1 MPTPDIFISY
11 RVADT
16 QVEARLIYSFLV
28 SRFGEKAVFLDK
40 KRINPGDTWP
50 DELEQNASGAR
61 VILALVKDKE
71 KWVGKLEDLSWRL
84 ENPDDWVRK
93 ELETGLGKGV
103 LVPVFIDSAVFPAL
117 HRIDSLKT
125 LPTVQ
130 GYKMTTDEKLDVCL
144 QELSEQLEALGLS
157 PNPTQAPALLDEYPL
172 PDDVPDPL
180 KHYDAPF
187 LGLRHFDENA
197 ARLFHGRTRDLL
209 EFFKLVQDKETRLIS
224 LYGESGVGKSSFLAA
239 GALPRLRQ
247 FARPVYT
254 RRDKTHRNGLAGQLA
269 DLRSQAAPGHLPPV
283 FILDQ
288 AEEMFTD
295 PLTGEQD
302 ALINEIGHLLQQ
314 NKNATVVMGFRSDYY
329 NQMNRWRLGVRV
341 KHDGLDLKPL
351 DQAAIR
357 EVIEGVY
364 KDKTVRDAYELEL
377 GKNFAQ
383 RVAADLVHTESG
395 GVAAILQNRLQKLYR
410 TAKDKADASQ
420 PGAVLTYEDYREL
433 VSDSS
438 AEKQLLD
445 FQVEQLRV
453 EGITADDRT
462 IYGELS
468 GFVVEKATSGSVV
481 ESKITMPP
489 DLLGKM
495 LKVNL
500 LTRLSDSKAVRLSHD
515 LLAREVQQRYQQ
527 ALQDEN
533 EQGKFKLVRVR
544 MRDARRMI
552 DNIEFEQAFNEY
564 RETTHLDV
572 LPDELWPTGFELA
585 YIYLQAGKTQDG
597 AYLLAETL
605 KHLERAGKLPEK
617 LQDLSLPG
625 NTDTAAMLERLRQSE
640 PEYYLK
646 MERRYFPNMI
656 FVKGGTFDMGDV
668 MGDGDGVESNELPVQ
683 SVTLSDYELA
693 DSPQT
698 WWQYGLY
705 CFAKVIELPLDSG
718 FGRADKPVIN
728 VNWNDAVRYT
738 EWLSLHRGRKY
749 RLPTDAEWEFAA
761 RECGLKV
768 KFGNGKDIA
777 DPEEINFDS
786 YVITPVS
793 NSGENRH
800 GTSPVKTFTPNSLGI
815 FDMSGNIWE
824 WCADYFEI
832 GIESKGGNRKDYYR
846 NIRGGS
852 WASGAYMCLTT
863 RREVGEIDFMS
874 NKNGFRIVSDL
885 QCF

>member
-1 MPTPDIFISY
+1 MPTPAIFISY

-28 SRFGEKAVFLDK
+28 GRFGEKAVFLDK

-71 KWVGKLEDLSWRL
+71 KWVGKLDDLSWRL
-84 ENPDDWVRK
+84 ENPEDWVRK
-93 ELETGLGKGV
+93 ELEKGLDRKV
-103 LVPVFIDSAVFPAL
+103 LMPVFIDGATFPAL

-130 GYKMTTDEKLDVCL
+130 GHKMTTDEKLDGCL
-144 QELSEQLEALGLS
+144 KELAEQLEALGLS

-180 KHYDAPF
+180 FHYDAPF

-239 GALPRLRQ
+239 GALPRMRK
-247 FARPVYT
+247 FAQPVYT
-254 RRDKTHRNGLAGQLA
+254 RRDKTHKNGLAGQLA
-269 DLRSQAAPGHLPPV
+269 DLRRNTAPGDLPLV

-302 ALINEIGHLLQQ
+302 ALIIEIGHLLQQ
-314 NKNATVVMGFRSDYY
+314 NQNATVVMGFRSDYY
-329 NQMNRWRLGVRV
+329 NQMNRWRSGVRV

-364 KDKTVRDAYELEL
+364 KDKAVRDAYELEL

-410 TAKDKADASQ
+410 TAKDKADANQ
-420 PGAVLTYEDYREL
+420 PLTLLTYEDYQKL
-433 VSDSS
+433 ASDSS

-445 FQVEQLRV
+445 FQVEQLKSQ
-453 EGITADDRT
+453 GIIEDIT
-462 IYGELS
+462 IYDALNK
-468 GFVVEKATSGSVV
+468 FVVKKATSGSVV
-481 ESKITMPP
+481 ESKITIQH
-489 DLLGKM
+489 DLLEKM

-500 LTRLSDSKAVRLSHD
+500 LTRLIDSKAIRLSHD
-515 LLAREVQQRYQQ
+515 LLAQEVEQRYQKELVYKKNQ
-527 ALQDEN
+527 REFD
-533 EQGKFKLVRVR
+533 LVRIR
-544 MRDARRMI
+544 MRDARQMI
-552 DNIEFEQAFNEY
+552 DNIEFEQALNEY

-585 YIYLQAGKTQDG
+585 YIFLHAGKTQDG

-605 KHLERAGKLPEK
+605 KHLERDGKLPER
-617 LQDLSLPG
+617 LQDLPLPDS
-625 NTDTAAMLERLRQSE
+625 NDTAAMLERLRQSE

-656 FVKGGTFDMGDV
+656 FIKGGTFDMGDV
-668 MGDGDGVESNELPVQ
+668 MGDGLYSDELPVHP
-683 SVTLSDYELA
+683 VTLSDFELA
-693 DSPQT
+693 DTPQT

-705 CFAKVIELPLDSG
+705 CFAKGLDLPSDAG
-718 FGRADKPVIN
+718 FGRANRPVIE
-728 VNWNDAVRYT
+728 VSWDDAV
-738 EWLSLHRGRKY
+738 K
-749 RLPTDAEWEFAA
+749 
-761 RECGLKV
+761 
-768 KFGNGKDIA
+768 
-777 DPEEINFDS
+777 
-786 YVITPVS
+786 
-793 NSGENRH
+793 
-800 GTSPVKTFTPNSLGI
+800 
-815 FDMSGNIWE
+815 
-824 WCADYFEI
+824 
-832 GIESKGGNRKDYYR
+832 
-846 NIRGGS
+846 
-852 WASGAYMCLTT
+852 
-863 RREVGEIDFMS
+863 
-874 NKNGFRIVSDL
+874 
-885 QCF
+885 

>member
-1 MPTPDIFISY
+1 
-11 RVADT
+11 
-16 QVEARLIYSFLV
+16 
-28 SRFGEKAVFLDK
+28 
-40 KRINPGDTWP
+40 
-50 DELEQNASGAR
+50 
-61 VILALVKDKE
+61 
-71 KWVGKLEDLSWRL
+71 
-84 ENPDDWVRK
+84 
-93 ELETGLGKGV
+93 
-103 LVPVFIDSAVFPAL
+103 
-117 HRIDSLKT
+117 
-125 LPTVQ
+125 
-130 GYKMTTDEKLDVCL
+130 
-144 QELSEQLEALGLS
+144 
-157 PNPTQAPALLDEYPL
+157 
-172 PDDVPDPL
+172 
-180 KHYDAPF
+180 
-187 LGLRHFDENA
+187 
-197 ARLFHGRTRDLL
+197 
-209 EFFKLVQDKETRLIS
+209 
-224 LYGESGVGKSSFLAA
+224 
-239 GALPRLRQ
+239 
-247 FARPVYT
+247 
-254 RRDKTHRNGLAGQLA
+254 KTHRNGLAGQLA

-283 FILDQ
+283 IILDQ

-329 NQMNRWRLGVRV
+329 NQMNRWRSGVKV

-364 KDKTVRDAYELEL
+364 KDKAVRDAYELEL

-383 RVAADLVHTESG
+383 KVAADLVHTESG

-410 TAKDKADASQ
+410 MAKDKADASQ

-433 VSDSS
+433 ASDSS

-500 LTRLSDSKAVRLSHD
+500 LTRLADSKAVRLSHD

-544 MRDARRMI
+544 MRDARQMI
-552 DNIEFEQAFNEY
+552 DNVEFEQAFNEY
-564 RETTHLDV
+564 RETTPLDV

-585 YIYLQAGKTQDG
+585 YIFLHAGKTQDG
-597 AYLLAETL
+597 AFLLSETL
-605 KHLERAGKLPEK
+605 KHLESAGKLQER
-617 LQDLSLPG
+617 LQDRPLPDK
-625 NTDTAAMLERLRQSE
+625 TDTAAMLERLRQSE

-656 FVKGGTFDMGDV
+656 FIKGGTFDMGDV
-668 MGDGDGVESNELPVQ
+668 MGDGITDRELPVH

-693 DSPQT
+693 DTPQT

-705 CFAKVIELPLDSG
+705 CFAKGLDLPSDAG
-718 FGRADKPVIN
+718 FGRANRPVIN
-728 VNWNDAVRYT
+728 VSWDDAV
-738 EWLSLHRGRKY
+738 K
-749 RLPTDAEWEFAA
+749 
-761 RECGLKV
+761 
-768 KFGNGKDIA
+768 
-777 DPEEINFDS
+777 
-786 YVITPVS
+786 
-793 NSGENRH
+793 
-800 GTSPVKTFTPNSLGI
+800 
-815 FDMSGNIWE
+815 
-824 WCADYFEI
+824 
-832 GIESKGGNRKDYYR
+832 
-846 NIRGGS
+846 
-852 WASGAYMCLTT
+852 
-863 RREVGEIDFMS
+863 
-874 NKNGFRIVSDL
+874 
-885 QCF
+885 

>member
-1 MPTPDIFISY
+1 MPTPAIFISY

-16 QVEARLIYSFLV
+16 QVEARLIYSYLV
-28 SRFGEKAVFLDK
+28 SKFGENAVFLDK

-50 DELEQNASGAR
+50 NELEMNASGAR
-61 VILALVKDKE
+61 VILALIKDKM
-71 KWVGKLEDLSWRL
+71 KWVGMLDDLSWRL
-84 ENPDDWVRK
+84 HKADDWVRK

-103 LVPVFIDSAVFPAL
+103 IVPVFIDGATFPAL
-117 HRIDSLKT
+117 DSIDTLKS

-130 GYKMTTDEKLDVCL
+130 GYKITTDEKLDSCL
-144 QELSEQLEALGLS
+144 QELAQQLETLGLT

-239 GALPRLRQ
+239 GALPRLRK
-247 FARPVYT
+247 FAQPVYT
-254 RRDKTHRNGLAGQLA
+254 RRDKTHKNGLAGQLA
-269 DLRSQAAPGHLPPV
+269 DLRSNTALGHLPAV

-314 NKNATVVMGFRSDYY
+314 NENATVVMGFRSDYY
-329 NQMNRWRLGVRV
+329 NQMNRWRSGVKV

-364 KDKTVRDAYELEL
+364 KDKAVRDAYELEL
-377 GKNFAQ
+377 GRNFAQ
-383 RVAADLVHTESG
+383 KVAADLVHTESG

-410 TAKDKADASQ
+410 LAKDKADANQ
-420 PGAVLTYEDYREL
+420 PGAVLTYEDYRDL
-433 VSDSS
+433 ASDSS

-481 ESKITMPP
+481 ESKITMSP

-500 LTRLSDSKAVRLSHD
+500 LTRLTDSKAIRLSHD

-544 MRDARRMI
+544 MRDARQMI
-552 DNIEFEQAFNEY
+552 DNIEFDQAFNEY

-605 KHLERAGKLPEK
+605 KHLERANKLPER
-617 LQDLSLPG
+617 LQDLSLPD

-646 MERRYFPNMI
+646 LQRRYFPNMI
-656 FVKGGTFDMGDV
+656 FIKGGTFDMGDV
-668 MGDGDGVESNELPVQ
+668 MGDGITDRELPVH

-693 DSPQT
+693 DTPQT

-705 CFAKVIELPLDSG
+705 CFTTRLDLPSDNG
-718 FGRADKPVIN
+718 FGRANRPVIN
-728 VNWNDAVRYT
+728 VIWADSVKYAR
-738 EWLSLHRGRKY
+738 WLSAHTGEKY
-749 RLPTDAEWEFAA
+749 RLPTEAEWEFAA
-761 RECGLKV
+761 RERGRKV
-768 KFGNGKDIA
+768 RFGNGKDIA
-777 DPEEINFDS
+777 DPGEMNYDATTEYEYSVNGERRGQT
-786 YVITPVS
+786 TPVDAF
-793 NSGENRH
+793 
-800 GTSPVKTFTPNSLGI
+800 VPNALGLY
-815 FDMSGNIWE
+815 DMSGNVDE
-824 WCADYFEI
+824 WCSDWFGSYPSGAQTDPTDPAS
-832 GIESKGGNRKDYYR
+832 GSYR
-846 NIRGGS
+846 VLRGGS
-852 WASGAYMCLTT
+852 WVNGPRGCRVANRGSLTPGS
-863 RREVGEIDFMS
+863 RGYFL
-874 NKNGFRIVSDL
+874 GFRL
-885 QCF
+885 ARTK

>member
-1 MPTPDIFISY
+1 MPTPAIFISY

-28 SRFGEKAVFLDK
+28 GRFGEKAIFLDK
-40 KRINPGDTWP
+40 TRNNPGDTWP
-50 DELEQNASGAR
+50 DELKQNASGAR

-93 ELETGLGKGV
+93 ELETGLGKGG
-103 LVPVFIDSAVFPAL
+103 LVPVFIDGAVFPAL

-130 GYKMTTDEKLDVCL
+130 GYKITTDEKIDSCL
-144 QELSEQLEALGLS
+144 QELAEQLEALGLT

-180 KHYDAPF
+180 LHYDAPF

-197 ARLFHGRTRDLL
+197 ARLFHGRTRELL

-239 GALPRLRQ
+239 GALPRLRK
-247 FARPVYT
+247 FAQPVYT
-254 RRDKTHRNGLAGQLA
+254 RRDKTHKNGLAGQLA
-269 DLRSQAAPGHLPPV
+269 DLRNQAAPGDLPPV

-302 ALINEIGHLLQQ
+302 ALINEISNLLQQ
-314 NKNATVVMGFRSDYY
+314 NENATVVMGFRSDYY
-329 NQMNRWRLGVRV
+329 NQMNRWRSGVRV

-364 KDKTVRDAYELEL
+364 KDKAVRDAYELEL

-383 RVAADLVHTESG
+383 KVAADLVHTESG

-410 TAKDKADASQ
+410 SAKDKADASQ

-433 VSDSS
+433 ASDSS

-481 ESKITMPP
+481 ESKISMPP

-500 LTRLSDSKAVRLSHD
+500 LTRLADSKAVRLSHD

-605 KHLERAGKLPEK
+605 KHLERAEKLPER
-617 LQDLSLPG
+617 LQDLTLPG
-625 NTDTAAMLERLRQSE
+625 NTDTAAMLECLRQSE

-656 FVKGGTFDMGDV
+656 SIKGGTFDMGDI
-668 MGDGDGVESNELPVQ
+668 MDDGLKNSQPVHR
-683 SVTLSDYELA
+683 VTLSDYELA
-693 DSPQT
+693 DTPQT

-705 CFAKVIELPLDSG
+705 CFAAGLKLPSDGG
-718 FGRADKPVIN
+718 FGRADRPVIH
-728 VNWNDAVRYT
+728 VSWDDAVKYSDWMGAYSG
-738 EWLSLHRGRKY
+738 EKY
-749 RLPTDAEWEFAA
+749 RLPTEAEWEFAA
-761 RECGLKV
+761 RERGRKV
-768 KFGNGKDIA
+768 RFGNGKDVA
-777 DPEEINFDS
+777 DEAEINFDAS
-786 YVITPVS
+786 IDYVYSV
-793 NSGENRH
+793 NGNNR
-800 GTSPVKTFTPNSLGI
+800 GKTTPVKTFLPNAIGL
-815 FDMSGNIWE
+815 FDMSGNVWE
-824 WCADYFEI
+824 WCLDGFNDYSSDSQI
-832 GIESKGGNRKDYYR
+832 NPAGPARDSSCV
-846 NIRGGS
+846 IRGGS
-852 WASGAYMCLTT
+852 WNLHPQSCVVVNRDGYLPTG
-863 RREVGEIDFMS
+863 RSSVV
-874 NKNGFRIVSDL
+874 GFRLARIK
-885 QCF
+885 

>member
-1 MPTPDIFISY
+1 MPTPAIFISY

-16 QVEARLIYSFLV
+16 QVEARLIYSYLV
-28 SRFGEKAVFLDK
+28 SRFGENAVFLDK

-50 DELEQNASGAR
+50 NELEKNASNAR

-71 KWVGKLEDLSWRL
+71 KWVGKLDDLSWRL

-93 ELETGLGKGV
+93 ELENGLDRKV
-103 LVPVFIDSAVFPAL
+103 LMPVFIDGATFPAL
-117 HRIDSLKT
+117 HRIDTLKT

-130 GYKMTTDEKLDVCL
+130 GYKITTDEKLDSCL
-144 QELSEQLEALGLS
+144 QELAKKLEALGLT

-180 KHYDAPF
+180 LHYDAPF

-239 GALPRLRQ
+239 GALPRLRKLAQ
-247 FARPVYT
+247 PVYT
-254 RRDKTHRNGLAGQLA
+254 RRDKTHKNGLAGQLA
-269 DLRSQAAPGHLPPV
+269 DLRSNTAPGHLPQV

-314 NKNATVVMGFRSDYY
+314 NQNATVVMGFRSDYY
-329 NQMNRWRLGVRV
+329 NQMNRWRSGVKV

-364 KDKTVRDAYELEL
+364 KDKAVRDAYELEL

-410 TAKDKADASQ
+410 MAKDKADANQ
-420 PGAVLTYEDYREL
+420 PGAVLTYEDYRDL
-433 VSDSS
+433 ASDSS

-481 ESKITMPP
+481 ESKITMSP

-500 LTRLSDSKAVRLSHD
+500 LTRLTDSKAVRLSHD

-544 MRDARRMI
+544 MRDARQMI

-646 MERRYFPNMI
+646 MERRYFHNMI
-656 FVKGGTFDMGDV
+656 FIKGGTFDMGDI
-668 MGDGDGVESNELPVQ
+668 MDDGLKNSQPVHR
-683 SVTLSDYELA
+683 VTLSDYELA
-693 DSPQT
+693 DTPQT

-705 CFAKVIELPLDSG
+705 CFAAGLKLPSDGG
-718 FGRADKPVIN
+718 FGRADRPVIH
-728 VNWNDAVRYT
+728 VSWDDAVKYSAWMSAYSG
-738 EWLSLHRGRKY
+738 EKY
-749 RLPTDAEWEFAA
+749 RLPTEAEWEFAA
-761 RECGLKV
+761 RERGRKV
-768 KFGNGKDIA
+768 RFGNGKDVA
-777 DPEEINFDS
+777 DEAEINFDAS
-786 YVITPVS
+786 IDYVYSV
-793 NSGENRH
+793 NGNNR
-800 GTSPVKTFTPNSLGI
+800 GKTTPVKTFLPNAIGL
-815 FDMSGNIWE
+815 FDMSGNVWE
-824 WCADYFEI
+824 WCLDGFNDYSSDSQI
-832 GIESKGGNRKDYYR
+832 NPAGPARDSSCV
-846 NIRGGS
+846 IRGGS
-852 WASGAYMCLTT
+852 WNLRPQSCVVVNRDGYLPTG
-863 RREVGEIDFMS
+863 RSSVV
-874 NKNGFRIVSDL
+874 GFRLARIK
-885 QCF
+885 

>member
-1 MPTPDIFISY
+1 MPTPAIFISY

-16 QVEARLIYSFLV
+16 QVEARLIYSYLV
-28 SRFGEKAVFLDK
+28 SRFGENAVFLDK

-71 KWVGKLEDLSWRL
+71 KWVGKLDDLSWRL

-93 ELETGLGKGV
+93 ELEKGLNRKV
-103 LVPVFIDSAVFPAL
+103 LMPVFIDGATFPAL
-117 HRIDSLKT
+117 HRIDTLKT

-130 GYKMTTDEKLDVCL
+130 GYKITTDEKLDSCL
-144 QELSEQLEALGLS
+144 QELAQELEALGLT

-239 GALPRLRQ
+239 GALPRLRK

-254 RRDKTHRNGLAGQLA
+254 RRDKTHKNGLAGQLA

-302 ALINEIGHLLQQ
+302 ALINEIGNLLQQ
-314 NKNATVVMGFRSDYY
+314 NQNVTVVMGFRSDYY
-329 NQMNRWRLGVRV
+329 NQMNRWRSGVKV

-364 KDKTVRDAYELEL
+364 KDKAVRDAYELEL
-377 GKNFAQ
+377 GRNFAQ
-383 RVAADLVHTESG
+383 KVAANLVHTESG

-410 TAKDKADASQ
+410 LAKDKADANQ

-433 VSDSS
+433 ASDSS

-481 ESKITMPP
+481 ESKITMSP

-500 LTRLSDSKAVRLSHD
+500 LTRLTDSKAIRLSHD

-544 MRDARRMI
+544 MRDARQMI
-552 DNIEFEQAFNEY
+552 DNIKFEQAFNEY

-572 LPDELWPTGFELA
+572 MPDELWPTGFELA

-605 KHLERAGKLPEK
+605 KHLGRANKLPEK
-617 LQDLSLPG
+617 LQDLLLPED
-625 NTDTAAMLERLRQSE
+625 TDTAAMLERLRQSE

-656 FVKGGTFDMGDV
+656 FIKGGTFDMGDV
-668 MGDGDGVESNELPVQ
+668 MGDGVESNELPVHT
-683 SVTLSDYELA
+683 VTLSDYELA
-693 DSPQT
+693 DTPQT

-705 CFAKVIELPLDSG
+705 CFATGLDLPFDSG
-718 FGRADKPVIN
+718 FGRANRPVIE
-728 VNWNDAVRYT
+728 VSWDDAIKYAG
-738 EWLSLHRGRKY
+738 WLSAHNGGKY
-749 RLPTDAEWEFAA
+749 RLPTEAEWEFAA
-761 RECGLKV
+761 RERGRKV
-768 KFGNGKDIA
+768 RFGNGKDIA
-777 DPEEINFDS
+777 DPGEMNYDATTEYEYSVNGEMRGQT
-786 YVITPVS
+786 TPVDA
-793 NSGENRH
+793 
-800 GTSPVKTFTPNSLGI
+800 FLPNALGLY
-815 FDMSGNIWE
+815 DMSCNVLE
-824 WCADYFEI
+824 WCSDWFADYPS
-832 GIESKGGNRKDYYR
+832 GAQTNPTGPASGSDRVM
-846 NIRGGS
+846 RGGS
-852 WASGAYMCLTT
+852 WDDGPQYCRVAVRAFSSPDYRDDLL
-863 RREVGEIDFMS
+863 
-874 NKNGFRIVSDL
+874 GFRL
-885 QCF
+885 ARTK